1 MSHNKA
7 PKFSRVELLL
17 KNEGISNNNGLHSTT
32 KIDFLECGLMITGD
46 YLIVT
51 MDEIG
56 GSTTAR
62 VFNLKE
68 LSAYKTHI

>member
-1 MSHNKA
+1 MYRNKT

-17 KNEGISNNNGLHSTT
+17 KNEGISNNGLHSTT
-32 KIDFLECGLMITGD
+32 KIDFLDCWLMITGD

-56 GSTTAR
+56 GSTTNR
-62 VFNLKE
+62 VFSLKE